1 LLVSLGVLGLIAGLT
16 IPSVIN
22 SVEIGKKKAIFK
34 EDIQIL
40 SQVFTDMVQSG
51 YDQNISI
58 VANLAPKLNYT
69 KICDTD
75 IVAQGCMKTAP
86 AGLTFDNAI
95 GFLMPNNSVFLFA
108 RNQPHYPYATPT
120 MMWFYLDYNGDKTSS
135 FVDPVG
141 MKGDTMILEYNL
153 RDVRAE
159 RHVNWS
165 GMLNPGQI
173 LPCKG
178 TTTGEQHRN
187 SYDFYQAVLSS

>member
-1 LLVSLGVLGLIAGLT
+1 MLVSLGVLGLIAGLT

-22 SVEIGKKKAIFK
+22 SVEISKKKAIFK

-51 YDQNISI
+51 YDQNIFI

-69 KICDTD
+69 KMCDTD

-86 AGLTFDNAI
+86 TILHFDNPV

-120 MMWFYLDYNGDKTSS
+120 MMWFYVDYNGDKTSS
-135 FVDPVG
+135 LVDPVG
-141 MKGDTMILEYNL
+141 MTGDTMVLEYNL
-153 RDVRAE
+153 SDVRAE
-159 RHVNWS
+159 RAAGWS
-165 GMLNPGQI
+165 GMLNPGQV

-178 TTTGEQHRN
+178 SATGDACRP
-187 SYDFYQAVLSS
+187 SYDFYQAL

>member
-1 LLVSLGVLGLIAGLT
+1 MLVSLGVLGLIAGLT

-69 KICDTD
+69 KMCDTD

-86 AGLTFDNAI
+86 AVLHFGNPV
-95 GFLMPNNSVFLFA
+95 GFLMPNKSVFLFA
-108 RNQPHYPYATPT
+108 PSTTTPSL
-120 MMWFYLDYNGDKTSS
+120 MWLYVDYNGDKTSS
-135 FVDPVG
+135 LVDPVG
-141 MKGDTMILEYNL
+141 MTGDTMILEYNL
-153 RDVRAE
+153 SDVRAE
-159 RHVNWS
+159 RHSGWS
-165 GMLNPGQI
+165 GLLNPGQV

-178 TTTGEQHRN
+178 SATGDVCRT
-187 SYDFYQAVLSS
+187 SYDFFQKL